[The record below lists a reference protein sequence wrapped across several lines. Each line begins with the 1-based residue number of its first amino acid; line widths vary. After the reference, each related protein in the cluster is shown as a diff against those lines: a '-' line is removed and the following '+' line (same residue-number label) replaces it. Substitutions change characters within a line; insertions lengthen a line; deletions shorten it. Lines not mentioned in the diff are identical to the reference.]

1 MTTAQL
7 IYCKTR
13 TDYTYKLRVQDFATG
28 KNFSF
33 NQYPKQRFLL
43 FSRESYFRKSI
54 WNLCP
59 VGWKKYLLDS
69 RKPSTS
75 SRICITASN
84 SSFTSYLSVTTVYK
98 ETHEFARISAPA
110 PINIFL

>member
-54 WNLCP
+54 
-59 VGWKKYLLDS
+59 
-69 RKPSTS
+69 
-75 SRICITASN
+75 
-84 SSFTSYLSVTTVYK
+84 
-98 ETHEFARISAPA
+98 
-110 PINIFL
+110 